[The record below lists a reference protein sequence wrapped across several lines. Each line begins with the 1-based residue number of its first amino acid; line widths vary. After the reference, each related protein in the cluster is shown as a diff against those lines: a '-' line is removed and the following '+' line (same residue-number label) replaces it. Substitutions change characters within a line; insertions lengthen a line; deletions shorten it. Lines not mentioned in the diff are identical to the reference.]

1 MGFHLILAV
10 FILEL
15 FSAGD
20 KNSENWPQFSAAF
33 FMSNLFLQLCILG
46 YFVPKKICFCLFLY
60 VLNNVLAWRLWHS
73 LKPFFFFLFCFKLP
87 NTSEQSLPVWCQTPK
102 ILLQP
107 QIRGCHQSPVW
118 MWLLRFRSHFAPAL
132 SCLEITGRAMWA
144 YAFLNKPETL
154 SPEMELWLCG
164 CTDWVVGGHRT
175 YVYCKLRQILSAK
188 YKSRSETKKIQLKAS
203 RAAVSGQYGLKS
215 LVIEGLPV
223 N

>member
-1 MGFHLILAV
+1 MGLHLNLAV
-10 FILEL
+10 FIWSYFLLEIKIVKTDHNFL
-15 FSAGD
+15 LLCSCQISSYSCVFSGVFF
-20 KNSENWPQFSAAF
+20 PQKKKPASAF
-33 FMSNLFLQLCILG
+33 FIRLKHTRLTTLAFAEAFL
-46 YFVPKKICFCLFLY
+46 
-60 VLNNVLAWRLWHS
+60 
-73 LKPFFFFLFCFKLP
+73 FFFLNYPTLLSSPSLCDVKP
-87 NTSEQSLPVWCQTPK
+87 QNPISTSNTWTPSKPCLDATLKISQSLC
-102 ILLQP
+102 
-107 QIRGCHQSPVW
+107 SD
-118 MWLLRFRSHFAPAL
+118 SL
-132 SCLEITGRAMWA
+132 SSGNHRERTMWA

-164 CTDWVVGGHRT
+164 RADWVVGGRRT